1 MKTKP
6 CPRYAWAGNR
16 IRDKDMAAMYRMK
29 QQTRKPITQLVA
41 DAVSLYVSQYVDV
54 KAEGVGR

>member
-1 MKTKP
+1 MKMKP

-29 QQTRKPITQLVA
+29 RQTSKPITQLAA

-54 KAEGVGR
+54 KADEVG